1 MGSSEVKQVAVI
13 GLGYVGLPL
22 LISSANAGWR
32 VLGIDVSR
40 EIVENL
46 NQGLS
51 HIESIESKELKS
63 TMAKLDISFKSDF
76 SGVANSQIVIF
87 CVPTPL
93 DNKSR
98 PDLTSLESA
107 VNNCLPFLQDKTL
120 VISESTSYP
129 GTLREV
135 IANTILNSQHTKDKE
150 IYFAVAPERVNP
162 GDPIWSNSNTPRLV
176 AGINTH
182 STSLASEFYKSFTSH
197 VIEVDTPEEAEAAK
211 LLENSFRLVNISF
224 INEFARIC
232 TAAGINSKRVIEL
245 AGTKPYGFMS
255 FTPGIG
261 AGGHCIPVDPVYFT
275 EWARDVQED
284 SEILELA
291 IEINRRQPEVVVRKA
306 LNLLGEYNSGPT
318 VLLVGLTYKPGISD
332 IRESPAIQIAQHLLE
347 KGLNVLW
354 HDPLITEWNG
364 TYSQPI
370 TTDCS
375 LIIFTVNQ
383 VNLDL
388 DYLNSCKI
396 PVLNCTNL
404 EINCETVYN
413 L

>member
-1 MGSSEVKQVAVI
+1 
-13 GLGYVGLPL
+13 
-22 LISSANAGWR
+22 
-32 VLGIDVSR
+32 
-40 EIVENL
+40 
-46 NQGLS
+46 
-51 HIESIESKELKS
+51 
-63 TMAKLDISFKSDF
+63 
-76 SGVANSQIVIF
+76 
-87 CVPTPL
+87 
-93 DNKSR
+93 
-98 PDLTSLESA
+98 
-107 VNNCLPFLQDKTL
+107 
-120 VISESTSYP
+120 
-129 GTLREV
+129 
-135 IANTILNSQHTKDKE
+135 
-150 IYFAVAPERVNP
+150 
-162 GDPIWSNSNTPRLV
+162 
-176 AGINTH
+176 
-182 STSLASEFYKSFTSH
+182 
-197 VIEVDTPEEAEAAK
+197 
-211 LLENSFRLVNISF
+211 
-224 INEFARIC
+224 
-232 TAAGINSKRVIEL
+232 
-245 AGTKPYGFMS
+245 MS